1 MKLLLV
7 APRFPPD
14 QWSGST
20 TVAAGLYA
28 QARRHHEVRL
38 VAGYVRDRTKV
49 PAEAIPVA
57 LEGVKGPAAWGHMTA
72 AILREVRG
80 WKPDVVVSN
89 GLGVPPLPVPTVGL
103 VHRLGVVTGR
113 GWLEQARIRSGRLQ
127 ARALDRVIAAS
138 GAVARG
144 LQQSGLSA
152 DRIRV
157 VQPGVDTTRV
167 FPEPEARADVGTE
180 ARPLRFIYPSRILP
194 GKGQHHAIDAI
205 ARMHRSLK
213 KRATLTIAGAA
224 VDRVYLDQLRVQ
236 AWGQP
241 VDFALDVADMPA
253 LLREHDAVLYPP
265 ELGEGFAF
273 GAVEGMASGLPV
285 IWADQPATREATGG
299 LGLPVEK
306 ADVDAMRNAMVRLL
320 DEPALRQELREAGLH
335 MVQTHRTWERA
346 WARYETEIN
355 AVAG

>member
-14 QWSGST
+14 HWSGST
-20 TVAAGLYA
+20 SVAAGLFA

-38 VAGYVRDRTKV
+38 VAGWVRDRNQV
-49 PAEAIPVA
+49 PAEAVPVA
-57 LEGVKGPAAWGHMTA
+57 LQGVQGPAAWGHMTA

-80 WKPDVVVSN
+80 WKPDLVVSN
-89 GLGVPPLPVPTVGL
+89 GLGVPPLPVPTLAL

-113 GWLEQARIRSGRLQ
+113 GWLERARIRSGRIQ

-138 GAVARG
+138 SAVGRG
-144 LQQSGLSA
+144 LTEVGLSS

-157 VQPGVDTTRV
+157 VHPGVDSDRV
-167 FPEPEARADVGTE
+167 HPRAEPRADVGTE
-180 ARPLRFIYPSRILP
+180 DRPLRFIYPSRILP
-194 GKGQHHAIDAI
+194 GKGQHHAIDAL
-205 ARMHRSLK
+205 ARLHRRYK

-273 GAVEGMASGLPV
+273 GAVEGMATGLPV

-299 LGLPVEK
+299 VGLAVEK

-320 DEPALRQELREAGLH
+320 EEPELRRELGEAGLH
-335 MVQTHRTWERA
+335 LVRTHRTWERA
-346 WARYETEIN
+346 WARYETEIA
-355 AVAG
+355 AVVR